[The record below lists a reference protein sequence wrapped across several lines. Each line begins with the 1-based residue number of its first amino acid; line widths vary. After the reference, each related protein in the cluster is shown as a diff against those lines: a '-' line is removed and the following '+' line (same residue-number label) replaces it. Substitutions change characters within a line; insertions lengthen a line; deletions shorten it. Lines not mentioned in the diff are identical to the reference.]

1 MEQEKTTPKIIKKA
15 QLNTTPIRVHKTTA
29 KALKSILTKLNRKPH
44 GRRVKHDDVIQKSL
58 TLLNDEHLEEIKQS
72 TLSNSDR
79 LEMAYQEYCKQNG
92 QVSKDEYFGLLLKQN
107 LASETTL

>member
-1 MEQEKTTPKIIKKA
+1 MEQEKTTPKTTKKV
-15 QLNTTPIRVHKTTA
+15 QLNTVPIRVHKTTA
-29 KALKSILTKLNRKPH
+29 KDLKSILTKLNRKPL
-44 GRRVKHDDVIQKSL
+44 GRKVKHDDVIQKSL

-79 LEMAYQEYCKQNG
+79 LDMAYQEYCKQKG

-107 LASETTL
+107 SPSEGHS